1 MTYAHT
7 REKKQGIIEEKYY
20 NEGGERVQ
28 YIITFLEGIITFI
41 SPCLLPM
48 LPIYVSFF
56 SNGENNKKKTFQNA
70 IGFVAGFTTVFVILG
85 AFAGTMGSVLTKYKT
100 EINIVT
106 GLIVVILGLNFIGII
121 QINFLNGTKK
131 IAYENKGSG
140 LVASFL
146 FGIIF
151 SIGWT
156 PCVGAFLGSALM
168 LASQKGSLLEGIFML
183 ITYSIGL
190 GIPFVISALLIDKG
204 KATFDFIKRNYG
216 VINKVSGIF
225 LVLVGIFMMSGLM
238 GYLLSF
244 LSF

>member
-1 MTYAHT
+1 M
-7 REKKQGIIEEKYY
+7 
-20 NEGGERVQ
+20 Q